1 MHANARCTQASR
13 AEGDDDIIYCRNMT
27 IAHAISF
34 MRLIILGR
42 VVILEELEDVHLA
55 VVGEHRHVTQQIP
68 P

>member
-13 AEGDDDIIYCRNMT
+13 AEGDDDIYCRNMT
-27 IAHAISF
+27 IAHVISF

-42 VVILEELEDVHLA
+42 VVDLEELEDVHLS